1 MNVIPTV
8 QAAVQMFS
16 GTLTPEQTFGRDP
29 LAPHVSKTD
38 VVRQRD
44 FKKYFP
50 SFVVLFNEIANANCT
65 FFQDAILYYLRL
77 TNYFS
82 PIGNLIIHLQLC
94 LMRIYIINFR
104 VCTPIEQTPSVIIEL
119 LLW

>member
-1 MNVIPTV
+1 MNILPTV
-8 QAAVQMFS
+8 KAAVQMFS
-16 GTLTPEQTFGRDP
+16 GTLTPEQTFGRVP
-29 LAPHVSKTD
+29 LAPCVSKTD

-77 TNYFS
+77 TNYFL
-82 PIGNLIIHLQLC
+82 PVGNLIIHLQLC

-104 VCTPIEQTPSVIIEL
+104 VFTPIEQTPSVITEL

>member
-1 MNVIPTV
+1 
-8 QAAVQMFS
+8 MFS
-16 GTLTPEQTFGRDP
+16 GTLTPEQTFD
-29 LAPHVSKTD
+29 
-38 VVRQRD
+38 VRQRD

-65 FFQDAILYYLRL
+65 FFQDAILYYLRM

-82 PIGNLIIHLQLC
+82 PVGNLIIHFQLC
-94 LMRIYIINFR
+94 LMRIYINNFR

>member
-29 LAPHVSKTD
+29 LAPHVTKTD
-38 VVRQRD
+38 ARERE

-50 SFVVLFNEIANANCT
+50 SFVALFNEIANTNCT
-65 FFQDAILYYLRL
+65 PLQDAILYYLRL
-77 TNYFS
+77 TNYLARS
-82 PIGNLIIHLQLC
+82 
-94 LMRIYIINFR
+94 
-104 VCTPIEQTPSVIIEL
+104 
-119 LLW
+119 